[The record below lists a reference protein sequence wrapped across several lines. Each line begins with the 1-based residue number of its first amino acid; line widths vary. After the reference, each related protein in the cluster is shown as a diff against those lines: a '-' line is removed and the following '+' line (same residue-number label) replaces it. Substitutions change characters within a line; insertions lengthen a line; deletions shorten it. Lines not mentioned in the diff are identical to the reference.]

1 MTINPPSEARMFAV
15 IWNGTTIAPH
25 PEERTGVATRSLW
38 WVGVVVGAPRA
49 AELDPAVR
57 DRSTG
62 SVRADAQAKF
72 LRRQCKVCLRGK
84 PGIGVRERLVQRVAD
99 VIDG

>member
-1 MTINPPSEARMFAV
+1 MTINPPSEARMLAV

-38 WVGVVVGAPRA
+38 WVGVVVAPRA
-49 AELDPAVR
+49 AKLDPAVS

-62 SVRADAQAKF
+62 SGRADAQAKF
-72 LRRQCKVCLRGK
+72 VGRQCKVCLRGK

-99 VIDG
+99 VIDS